1 MWAPRARGLDGF
13 GGRGDRLKPGGK
25 QVWRKVS
32 LEGHVDTQM
41 AEKAFSHPVTH
52 GTDRVNMEN

>member
-1 MWAPRARGLDGF
+1 MRVPRTRGLDGF

-32 LEGHVDTQM
+32 LEGHVDIQM
-41 AEKAFSHPVTH
+41 AEKAFFSSCYPRH
-52 GTDRVNMEN
+52 